1 MYFCFMKIRL
11 TKEFNF
17 EMSHALH
24 NYDGL
29 CKNIH
34 GHSYRLFVT
43 IKGEPITDVLS
54 PKNGMV
60 MDFGELKS
68 IVYSQIID
76 KFDHA
81 LVIPFNSEM
90 LSHLKQCNTKLVITQ
105 YQPTCE
111 NLLIDF
117 SKGISLSLPHG
128 VELVRLCLY
137 ETANSYAEWFAEDNQ
152 FSDLKEKI
160 INKFI

>member
-1 MYFCFMKIRL
+1 MKIRL

-17 EMSHALH
+17 EMSHALQS
-24 NYDGL
+24 YDGL

-43 IKGEPITDVLS
+43 IKGEPINDVTD

-60 MDFGELKS
+60 MDFGDLKT
-68 IVYSQIID
+68 IVYSEIVN
-76 KFDHA
+76 KLDHA
-81 LVIPFNSEM
+81 LLVPSNSHM
-90 LSHLKQCNTKLVITQ
+90 LPTLESCETKLVITE

-117 SKGISLSLPHG
+117 SKRISSHLPKG
-128 VELVRLCLY
+128 VELTRICLY
-137 ETANSYAEWFAEDNQ
+137 ETANSYAEWLAEDNQ

-160 INKFI
+160 INKFKSDE

>member
-1 MYFCFMKIRL
+1 MYFCGMKIRL

-43 IKGEPITDVLS
+43 IKGEPINDETNF
-54 PKNGMV
+54 KNGMV
-60 MDFGELKS
+60 MDFGELKA
-68 IVYSQIID
+68 IVRSEIID
-76 KFDHA
+76 CFDHS
-81 LVIPFNSEM
+81 LVLPNHSEM
-90 LSHLKQCNTKLVITQ
+90 LAAIKTCNTKLVVLD

-111 NLLIDF
+111 NFLIDF
-117 SKGISLSLPHG
+117 VEKISSHLPKGI
-128 VELVRLCLY
+128 ELVRLCLH
-137 ETANSYAEWFAEDNQ
+137 ETANSYAEWFAEDN
-152 FSDLKEKI
+152 
-160 INKFI
+160 